1 MDDIRMPNSPADEAR
16 IGFRRL
22 AEDDLPLMH
31 RWLHAPHVHE
41 WWSEGK
47 PPPAYE
53 EVVAKYSPQL
63 NAEDPT
69 DCYVILHDGNPIGF
83 IQVYMIADHPEYAA
97 QVQVEPDAAGVDLFI
112 GEEAYVHRG
121 LGSAIMRAFLRQIV
135 FGAMGAG
142 RCIIGPDERNAI
154 AIRAYEKAGFH
165 YLKTVQIPDEDA
177 PEYLMVVT
185 ATDL

>member
-1 MDDIRMPNSPADEAR
+1 MAGNRASNLSTEEAQ

-22 AEDDLPLMH
+22 TEDDLPLMN

-53 EVVAKYSPQL
+53 EVIEKYSPRL

-69 DCYVILHDGNPIGF
+69 DCYVILYDGKPIGF

-97 QVQVEPDAAGVDLFI
+97 QVQVEADAAGVDLFI
-112 GEEAYVHRG
+112 GEAAYVHRG
-121 LGSAIMRAFLRQIV
+121 LGSPILRAFLQEIV
-135 FGAMGAG
+135 FGAMSAG
-142 RCIIGPDERNAI
+142 RCIIGPDERNTI
-154 AIRAYEKAGFH
+154 AIRAYEKAGFR
-165 YLKTVQIPDEDA
+165 YLKTVQIPDEDG
-177 PEYLMVVT
+177 PEYLMAIT
-185 ATDL
+185 PADL